1 MGKIGK
7 RTGYHMVYI
16 LARTKNMI
24 KVGKVSEKYDI
35 LIVEGKLIALIGKE
49 TKIILEMTPGQR
61 ELETRLLKASKRRI
75 KKRIE

>member
-35 LIVEGKLIALIGKE
+35 LIVEGKLIALIGK
-49 TKIILEMTPGQR
+49 
-61 ELETRLLKASKRRI
+61 
-75 KKRIE
+75 